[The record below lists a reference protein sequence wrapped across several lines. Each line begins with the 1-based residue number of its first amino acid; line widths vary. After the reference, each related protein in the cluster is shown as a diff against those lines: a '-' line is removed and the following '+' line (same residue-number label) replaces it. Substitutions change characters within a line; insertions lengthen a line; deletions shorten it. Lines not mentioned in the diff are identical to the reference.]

1 MNSILHLVHDDLA
14 YAVYF
19 GCRHVEVEFV
29 MHLHDHLRLQ
39 VFLFEATMDA
49 HHRHLDDVSRRTLD
63 RCVDRIALGKGAHGG
78 VLRGD
83 IRQVTFATEE
93 CLGVTA
99 LTRQFF
105 LRFYITDHARES
117 RKIIV
122 DQLFGF
128 RTRAVELLRQTE
140 CGDTVDD
147 SEIGCLGL
155 AALVL
160 GDLLN
165 RQTVYLRCRGCM
177 DILTGTESG

>member
-78 VLRGD
+78 VVGQY
-83 IRQVTFATEE
+83 IRQVTFASEE
-93 CLGVTA
+93 RLCISAFAGDTF
-99 LTRQFF
+99 LT
-105 LRFYITDHARES
+105 LDIAEYARES